1 MCGIAGFYYRDEK
14 PVDPAI
20 VRRMTDQ
27 LIHRGP
33 DDSGVWVE
41 RNIGLGHRRL
51 SIRDLSSAGRQPMLD
66 PTGRVVVSFN
76 GEIYNDQ
83 ELRRELQEEFG
94 FSFHTQTDTELL
106 PLGYLAWGE
115 GLFDRLEGMFA
126 IALWDRQQQRLL
138 LARDGIGIKP
148 LYYLADTRKVLFG
161 SELKAI
167 LASGQCE
174 RKIDSGSL
182 HTYFAAGF
190 PGPGSSLVQGVA
202 QVRPGTFLSF
212 ANDSYAESIF
222 WRPSRSGKI
231 TNLEQALDEFSH
243 LFPPVLKSQLV
254 SDVPLSVFQ
263 SGGIDSTLVSLT
275 AKNLNASPPLFTA
288 GFADGSHDE
297 SGLASDVARVAGL
310 EHHTLRVDKDDD
322 PVATFRD
329 IAYHFDGQCADTGS
343 YAFYRLCGEVRK
355 HCTVVMA
362 GDGGDEFFGGYD
374 TYRASQ
380 VAEALTPMMPS
391 SLMGLIGRVAY
402 SMRASDESRLPISAV
417 ASRFCLGLAAGKDNA
432 HMQWRRLVPDFL
444 LPSLYGTEMRSYIGT
459 SPYLEYETC
468 ADGDYANSLD
478 RWLLS
483 DQRFHIQSV
492 LAKVDAMSMAHGLE
506 VRVPLLD
513 RRIMDFAGRCS
524 AELLLPKNGPRKYLL
539 RKAAERLG
547 APESVL
553 NAKKKGFN
561 VPIAKM
567 LRNELAPLANY
578 WLLSNPD
585 ILSPYINP
593 DAISALCRDH
603 IKGKANHAFVLWP
616 LLILAEWL
624 GGGKGREV
632 SKHQTRAPGLIQ
644 SGMTNLFLSP

>member
-1 MCGIAGFYYRDEK
+1 MCGIAGCFQRDAN
-14 PVDPAI
+14 PVDQAD

-33 DDSGVWVE
+33 DDSGIWVE

-66 PTGRVVVSFN
+66 PTGRVVVSYN

-83 ELRRELQEEFG
+83 ELRRELEQDFG
-94 FSFHTQTDTELL
+94 FTFRTHTDTELL
-106 PLGYLAWGE
+106 PIGYLAWGE
-115 GLFDRLEGMFA
+115 SLFDRLEGMFA
-126 IALWDRQQQRLL
+126 IALWDRQQRRLL
-138 LARDGIGIKP
+138 LARDGVGIKP
-148 LYYLADTRKVLFG
+148 LYYFADKTKVLFG

-167 LASGQCE
+167 LASGHCAK
-174 RKIDSGSL
+174 KINPGSL
-182 HTYFAAGF
+182 HTYLAAGF

-212 ANDSYAESIF
+212 TKDNSAESTF
-222 WRPSRSGKI
+222 WRPSRSGEI
-231 TNLEQALDEFSH
+231 ENLDQALDEFSH
-243 LFPPVLKSQLV
+243 LLPAVVKSQLV

-275 AKNLNASPPLFTA
+275 AKKLNATPPLFTA
-288 GFADGSHDE
+288 GFADASHDE
-297 SGLASDVARVAGL
+297 ANLAGDVARAAGL
-310 EHHTLRVDKDDD
+310 EQHVLRVDKDDD
-322 PVATFRD
+322 PVETFRA
-329 IAYHFDGQCADTGS
+329 IAYHFDGQCADTGA

-355 HCTVVMA
+355 HSTVVLS

-380 VAEALTPMMPS
+380 VAEAMRPLMPP
-391 SLMGLIGRVAY
+391 SLLGLIGRAAY
-402 SMRASDESRLPISAV
+402 FMGASDESRLPFSAV
-417 ASRFCLGLAAGKDNA
+417 ASRFSLGLAVGGFNA
-432 HMQWRRLVPDFL
+432 HMQWRRLTPDFL
-444 LPSLYGTEMRSYIGT
+444 LPKLYGKEMQSYVGT
-459 SPYLEYETC
+459 SPHIEYETC
-468 ADGDYANSLD
+468 ADGDYESALD

-492 LAKVDAMSMAHGLE
+492 LTKVDAMSMAHGLE

-524 AELLLPKNGPRKYLL
+524 TKLLLPKNGPRKFLL
-539 RKAAERLG
+539 RRAAELLG

-578 WLLSNPD
+578 WFLSNPD
-585 ILSPYINP
+585 VLSPYFNP
-593 DAISALCRDH
+593 DAISALWRDH
-603 IKGKANHAFVLWP
+603 VKGKANHAFVIWP
-616 LLILAEWL
+616 LLILAEWMGAAL
-624 GGGKGREV
+624 
-632 SKHQTRAPGLIQ
+632 
-644 SGMTNLFLSP
+644 

>member
-1 MCGIAGFYYRDEK
+1 MCGIAGFFCRDEK
-14 PVDPAI
+14 PVDPAV

-83 ELRRELQEEFG
+83 ELRRELEQDFG
-94 FSFHTQTDTELL
+94 FTFRTHTDTELL
-106 PLGYLAWGE
+106 PVGYLAWGE

-148 LYYLADTRKVLFG
+148 LYYFADKTKVLFG

-167 LASGQCE
+167 LASGHCAK
-174 RKIDSGSL
+174 KIDPGSL
-182 HTYFAAGF
+182 HTYLAAGF
-190 PGPGSSLVQGVA
+190 PGPGSSLVQGVV
-202 QVRPGTFLSF
+202 QVPPGTFLSF
-212 ANDSYAESIF
+212 TKDNSAESTF
-222 WRPSRSGKI
+222 WRPSRSGEI
-231 TNLEQALDEFSH
+231 ENLDQALDEFSH
-243 LFPPVLKSQLV
+243 LLSAVVESQLV

-275 AKNLNASPPLFTA
+275 AKKLNATPPLFTA
-288 GFADGSHDE
+288 GFADASHDE
-297 SGLASDVARVAGL
+297 SDLAGDVARAAGL
-310 EHHTLRVDKDDD
+310 EHHVLRVDKDDD
-322 PVATFRD
+322 PVETFRA
-329 IAYHFDGQCADTGS
+329 IAYHFDGQCADTGA
-343 YAFYRLCGEVRK
+343 YAFYRLCGKVRK
-355 HCTVVMA
+355 HSTVVLS

-380 VAEALTPMMPS
+380 VAEAMRPLMPS
-391 SLMGLIGRVAY
+391 SLIGLIGRAAY
-402 SMRASDESRLPISAV
+402 FMGASDESRLPFSAV
-417 ASRFCLGLAAGKDNA
+417 ASRFSLGLAAGGLNA
-432 HMQWRRLVPDFL
+432 HMQWRRLTPDFL
-444 LPSLYGTEMRSYIGT
+444 LPKLYGKEMQSYVGT
-459 SPYLEYETC
+459 SPYIEYETC
-468 ADGDYANSLD
+468 ADGDYESSLD

-492 LAKVDAMSMAHGLE
+492 LTKVDAMSMAHGLE

-524 AELLLPKNGPRKYLL
+524 TKLLLPKNGPRKFLL
-539 RKAAERLG
+539 RRATELLG

-561 VPIAKM
+561 APIAKM

-578 WLLSNPD
+578 WFLSNPD
-585 ILSPYINP
+585 VLSPYFNP
-593 DAISALCRDH
+593 DAISALWRDH
-603 IKGKANHAFVLWP
+603 VKGKANHAFVIWP
-616 LLILAEWL
+616 LLILAEWMGDAL
-624 GGGKGREV
+624 
-632 SKHQTRAPGLIQ
+632 
-644 SGMTNLFLSP
+644 